1 MRETVYG
8 ENVLQR
14 MIMMLLV
21 SQQTLVNSNVN
32 SARIQFAT
40 FDNAML

>member
-21 SQQTLVNSNVN
+21 SQQTLVNS
-32 SARIQFAT
+32 ARIQFAT